1 MADDDD
7 STDDASTNTSEWTPP
22 SKEDYEKLAGDLAR
36 TRAEA
41 KDYRLKLKA
50 AREAANGTSNSTPV
64 SSGGGQPAIDLE
76 AERRKWQQESDAK
89 TERRIIGERAR
100 TALAAAGLV
109 IPEGQNADQVIGRA
123 VRMLDLDSCSLSDSG
138 SVSGLDAELDALRA
152 QYPGMFKSQRRS
164 SVDSGTAGRSGSRDR
179 ETTGAKPSS
188 ANRLAS
194 RWQNGGRD

>member
-7 STDDASTNTSEWTPP
+7 KTDDAGTEDEWTPP

-50 AREAANGTSNSTPV
+50 AKEAANGTSNSTPV
-64 SSGGGQPAIDLE
+64 PSGGGQPAVDLE
-76 AERRKWQQESDAK
+76 AERKKWQQEADAK

-109 IPEGQNADQVIGRA
+109 IPDGQNADQVIGRA
-123 VRMLDLDSCSLSDSG
+123 VRMMDLDSCSLTDGG

-152 QYPGMFKSQRRS
+152 QYPGMFKPARRT
-164 SVDSGTAGRSGSRDR
+164 SVDSGTAGRSGSRDAS
-179 ETTGAKPSS
+179 TTGSKPNS
-188 ANRLAS
+188 ATKLAA